1 MEQFAYP
8 TFDKY
13 TDRFALVHQVIAVDP
28 KLDRR
33 YRVPGSPTFVL
44 VDRVGKE
51 LLRFHHES
59 TQHAL
64 EARLRPFVS

>member
-13 TDRFALVHQVIAVDP
+13 ESRFTIVHQVIGVDP
-28 KLDRR
+28 PLDRR

>member
-13 TDRFALVHQVIAVDP
+13 VERFAVVHQVIGVDA

-51 LLRFHHES
+51 LLRFHHEA
-59 TQHAL
+59 TQHHL

>member
-13 TDRFALVHQVIAVDP
+13 ESRFAVVHQVIGVDP
-28 KLDRR
+28 PLDRR

-44 VDRVGKE
+44 VDHVGKE
-51 LLRFHHES
+51 MLRFHHET